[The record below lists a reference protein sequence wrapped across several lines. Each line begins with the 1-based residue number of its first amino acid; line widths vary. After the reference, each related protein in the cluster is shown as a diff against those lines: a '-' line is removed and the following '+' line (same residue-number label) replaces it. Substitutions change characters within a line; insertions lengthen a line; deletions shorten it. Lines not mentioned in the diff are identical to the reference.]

1 MRRSSTV
8 GVALAVMVTVGPAAS
23 AQERALNQGHPVRL
37 DDAYPI
43 AAGDATL
50 LLDGGLRTQA
60 QSANRGVFPIDAQYA
75 ILPNTQLSVGS
86 VLTTTPHETSS
97 PGSGDLTVAAR
108 ATLGRQSTF
117 LPTMAAQAG
126 VALPTGVGSRSVD
139 VELKGLATRSATL
152 GLLPMLFH
160 LNAAAQFRAT
170 RPGSDEHLVRYRLVA
185 GSSFAIPQ
193 QATTTVVGDV
203 FADQALR
210 RGQRE
215 TIGVELGFR
224 HRISPRIAFGGAVGT
239 EIAGPR
245 DRSPFFAT
253 LGMSVDFDLPAFG
266 KPPP

>member
-1 MRRSSTV
+1 MRKTSTAV
-8 GVALAVMVTVGPAAS
+8 VAIALTLASFAGAA

-43 AAGDATL
+43 APGDATL
-50 LLDGGLRTQA
+50 LLGGGIRTQA

-75 ILPNTQLSVGS
+75 ILPDTQLSVGS

-97 PGSGDLTVAAR
+97 PGSGDLTVAGR
-108 ATLGRQSTF
+108 ATLGRESTF
-117 LPTMAAQAG
+117 LPTMAAQVG
-126 VALPTGVGSRSVD
+126 VTLPAGVGSRSVD
-139 VELKGLATRSATL
+139 VELKGLATRTATL
-152 GLLPMLFH
+152 GLLPLLFH

-170 RPGSDEHLVRYRLVA
+170 HLGSDERLVRYHLVA

-193 QATTTVVGDV
+193 QATTTLVGDV

-210 RGQRE
+210 RGERE

-224 HRISPRIAFGGAVGT
+224 HRVGPRIAFGGAVGT
-239 EIAGPR
+239 EVAGPR

-253 LGMSVDFDLPAFG
+253 LGMSVDFDLPAVG
-266 KPPP
+266 KPAP